1 MEAGLAV
8 EDVFSLNFQVI
19 ISVSNHIMRGI
30 TSLQDGKS
38 NDCVSSWLQAL
49 DICYRSCQFE
59 MLELLYNLLFPRN
72 FSTLETLIR
81 STAHAE
87 HHDSVEGEVV
97 RDLYRNCQ
105 SFQYVSILYQFWWK
119 QFPQM
124 VSKIHIAKDGNS
136 DACKRAADSPNTEL
150 DMGGP
155 DVMIDSSDHQRNQF
169 YLPPKY
175 DLKITF
181 AQFIPFISGL
191 CVVLLSGNHARKDQ
205 LKRRIQELDQQL
217 LEARIKKQLRQHIK
231 DRSEQLNKKQA
242 NKNAA
247 CKKPIP
253 VKQAGK
259 HSAHDSNWRATEI
272 KAIPRKN
279 ESDSTECDQMK
290 VQNDNNEPSIVDGNE
305 SSSCAANTNEI
316 DLLGHEID
324 VLDDQSLE
332 LMTKE
337 NEVMKEELQSLVSQ
351 IQVCQILIF

>member
-1 MEAGLAV
+1 MEVGV
-8 EDVFSLNFQVI
+8 DDVLSLNFQMIV
-19 ISVSNHIMRGI
+19 SVSNHIMRGI
-30 TSLQDGKS
+30 TSLQDCKS
-38 NDCVSSWLQAL
+38 KDCVSSWLQAL

-81 STAHAE
+81 SSAYAE
-87 HHDSVEGEVV
+87 HCDRAEGGVV
-97 RDLYRNCQ
+97 LDLYRNCQ

-119 QFPQM
+119 QFPKM
-124 VSKIHIAKDGNS
+124 VSKRHIAKDCNS
-136 DACKRAADSPNTEL
+136 DASKRAADSSNSES

-169 YLPPKY
+169 FLSPTY
-175 DLKITF
+175 DLQRITL
-181 AQFIPFISGL
+181 AEFIPFISVL
-191 CVVLLSGNHARKDQ
+191 CVALLSRNHARKDQ
-205 LKRRIQELDQQL
+205 LTRRIQELDKKL
-217 LEARIKKQLRQHIK
+217 LEARIKKQLWQHIK

-242 NKNAA
+242 NKSTS

-253 VKQAGK
+253 VKPGEK
-259 HSAHDSNWRATEI
+259 HSVSDSNWRATEI
-272 KAIPRKN
+272 QAVPRKN

-290 VQNDNNEPSIVDGNE
+290 VQNDNSKPSIVDDDE
-305 SSSCAANTNEI
+305 SSSCGANTNGI

-324 VLDDQSLE
+324 VVNDQSLE

-337 NEVMKEELQSLVSQ
+337 NEMMKKELQLLVSQ